1 MSTWDELKKCGE
13 GFAAGA
19 ASGAALDAASGGA
32 TLGAGAAVGGLWAC
46 ADASD
51 LDEMAWRGIKKGAAA
66 AWDAVSSLWEDDA
79 KPDALPTLEFALF
92 RTAWSIQHTRRFVYM
107 YGARS
112 SRREDIRNNTAGA
125 WKEGDP
131 AKIWHAANR
140 AALLG
145 PAGVQLTAAALYRG
159 LAIQYLRL
167 RSQDRASSPEAVL
180 TQAVKSFG
188 DWLHA
193 GAPGTIDAW
202 LPTEGLRRAAQLT
215 RDATAQPV
223 AVEPAPAQGYG
234 LRAGLLATGLLL
246 ALGATGALVWRTTR

>member
-19 ASGAALDAASGGA
+19 ASGATLDAASGGA

-51 LDEMAWRGIKKGAAA
+51 LDEIAWKGVKKGAAA
-66 AWDAVSSLWEDDA
+66 AWDAVSSLWEGEN
-79 KPDALPTLEFALF
+79 KPSAPPPLEAALF
-92 RTAWSIQHTRRFVYM
+92 RTAWAIHHTKRFVYM

-112 SRREDIRNNTAGA
+112 SRREDIRNNTAGT
-125 WKEGDP
+125 WKEGNP
-131 AKIWHAANR
+131 ARIWTDANR

-145 PAGVQLTAAALYRG
+145 PAGVQTPPADLYRG

-188 DWLHA
+188 DWLQA
-193 GAPGTIDAW
+193 GAPGTIDTW

-215 RDATAQPV
+215 ADATAQPV
-223 AVEPAPAQGYG
+223 AVEPAPTEGYG
-234 LRAGLLATGLLL
+234 LRAGLLATGLLI

>member
-13 GFAAGA
+13 AFAAGA
-19 ASGAALDAASGGA
+19 ASGASLDAATGGA
-32 TLGAGAAVGGLWAC
+32 TFGAGAAVGGLWAC

-51 LDEMAWRGIKKGAAA
+51 LDELAWRGVKKGAAA
-66 AWDAVSSLWEDDA
+66 AWDAVAALWRDED
-79 KPDALPTLEFALF
+79 KPDAPPPLEWALF
-92 RTAWSIQHTRRFVYM
+92 RTAWSIQHTRRFTYM

-131 AKIWHAANR
+131 AKLWHPANR

-145 PAGVQLTAAALYRG
+145 PAGVQLTAADLYRG

-167 RSQDRASSPEAVL
+167 RSQDRVSSPEAVMM
-180 TQAVKSFG
+180 QAVKSFG
-188 DWLHA
+188 DWLQA
-193 GAPGTIDAW
+193 GAPGAIDDW
-202 LPTEGLRRAAQLT
+202 LPTDGLRRAAQLT
-215 RDATAQPV
+215 RDATAQAVP
-223 AVEPAPAQGYG
+223 VEPAPSRGYG

-246 ALGATGALVWRTTR
+246 ALGGAGALVWRNAR